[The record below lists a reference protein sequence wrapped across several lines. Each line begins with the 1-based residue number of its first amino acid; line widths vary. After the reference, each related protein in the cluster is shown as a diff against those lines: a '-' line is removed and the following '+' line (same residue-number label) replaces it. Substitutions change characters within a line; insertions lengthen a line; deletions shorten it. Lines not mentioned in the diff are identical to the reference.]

1 MNKESSFMQ
10 ISNMKNLLKH
20 YKDTPA
26 ERRKRVQIIDGILIS
41 CNEQEWKRFI
51 DELDDTNIHRL
62 IGDFDFESTGSSL
75 DKMIAYDIYS
85 MIKPSALRRLTEMAA
100 APSPDPFRSKQMQPF
115 ILEPKQ
121 RHRTAA
127 YSQSGPEMAAV
138 PDEEPFE
145 GPFWS
150 KEMEQFISKPKQR
163 HQTAAYSQSGPE
175 MAAVPSPV
183 PFRSKQMQPFIPE
196 PKQRH
201 RTAAY
206 SQSGPEMAA
215 VPDEEPFEGPFWSK
229 EMEQFLSEQSQVQ
242 HLLNV
247 LKDRNTSDYVKK
259 IYIENLT
266 DEAIFDIFRE
276 TYGEKFSF
284 GDVPNARKQLLAI
297 LNTHGGYNY
306 NTSVWFN
313 HCF

>member
-150 KEMEQFISKPKQR
+150 KEMEQF
-163 HQTAAYSQSGPE
+163 
-175 MAAVPSPV
+175 
-183 PFRSKQMQPFIPE
+183 
-196 PKQRH
+196 
-201 RTAAY
+201 
-206 SQSGPEMAA
+206 
-215 VPDEEPFEGPFWSK
+215 
-229 EMEQFLSEQSQVQ
+229 LSEQSQVQ